1 MNLIRFKPYTGWLS
15 PLNEL
20 ENLRNQIEQLFDLSL
35 GRASE
40 RDPGLLSGTWAP
52 AVDIY
57 ETDDDFVV
65 YADIPGVA
73 KDKVSV
79 EATDNILTIKGERT
93 ASGGDERSE
102 IRSERFIGS
111 FTRTIALPSEVDATE
126 AKASLDAGVL
136 KLTLPKKAEAKT
148 RAIKVNVK

>member
-1 MNLIRFKPYTGWLS
+1 MNLIRFKPYVQWLN
-15 PLNEL
+15 PLGEI
-20 ENLRNQIEQLFDLSL
+20 ENIRNQIDQLFDFTL
-35 GRASE
+35 GRSGE

-65 YADIPGVA
+65 YADVPGVA
-73 KDKVSV
+73 KDNVSV

-93 ASGGDERSE
+93 ASGGDKRSE

-111 FTRTIALPSEVDATE
+111 FTRTIALPSEVDAAQ
-126 AKASLDAGVL
+126 AKASLDTGVL

-148 RAIKVNVK
+148 RAIKVNVQ